1 VAQPLFAHPVP
12 RNAHD
17 RVVIVRLTPDALV
30 VDYHLEIDEW
40 TVVFKD
46 VPALLD
52 KDELAKLKTPKEF
65 YDTFTRQY
73 APILAGLLTV
83 KLDDQNLELK
93 CVEEKYKVADSLQ
106 CDFVFRAP
114 WQLPPGKGRTFSFY
128 EGNFLLEPARVNLS
142 LGRDLSIE
150 VTDKVEPSDTL
161 KKRSLIELKPGDD
174 AKLRTLKATI
184 RYEPPASAPAGEP
197 ELLPPP
203 RETSDPSTA
212 NKSAGR
218 SGLSL
223 ALDTQYGFWM
233 ILVVCLGLGAAHAL
247 SPGHGKTLVAAYL
260 VGERGTSLHAILLG
274 LVTTL
279 THTGAVIGVAIV
291 LRYLLPDLEAAKVQ
305 TWLGFVG
312 GVLVTGLG
320 GWLLL
325 RRISNQPDHI
335 HIGGGHHHHHDHDHD
350 HPHDHTHGAD
360 HYHDEH
366 GHAHAVAAPVAA
378 VGTWGL
384 IVLGISGGIVP
395 CTEAIVLLMWF
406 WSFRPLLA
414 LPGLLAFS
422 AGLAGVLVAIGLVV
436 VRVKSAAGSHFGE
449 SRLVRALPL
458 ISAAVVTVLGLWLCY
473 DSVHHTP

>member
-83 KLDDQNLELK
+83 KLDDQTFELK
-93 CVEEKYKVADSLQ
+93 CVDQKYKVADSLQ

-128 EGNFLLEPARVNLS
+128 EGNFLLESARVNLS

-150 VTDKVEPSDTL
+150 VTEKVEPSDTL

-184 RYEPPASAPAGEP
+184 RWEPAASIANGEP
-197 ELLPPP
+197 ELLPLPS
-203 RETSDPSTA
+203 ETPSGT
-212 NKSAGR
+212 SSGR

-223 ALDTQYGFWM
+223 ALDTQKGFWM
-233 ILVVCLGLGAAHAL
+233 ILIVCAGLGAMHAL
-247 SPGHGKTLVAAYL
+247 APGHGKTLVAAYL
-260 VGERGTSLHAILLG
+260 VGERGTSWHAILLG

-279 THTGAVIGVAIV
+279 THTGAVLAVA
-291 LRYLLPDLEAAKVQ
+291 LFLPDAAQ
-305 TWLGFVG
+305 AWMPFVG
-312 GVLVTGLG
+312 GLLVTGLG

-325 RRISNQPDHI
+325 RRLSNRPDHI
-335 HIGGGHHHHHDHDHD
+335 HIGGGHHHHHHHDHDHD
-350 HPHDHTHGAD
+350 HAHDHTHGAD

-366 GHAHAVAAPVAA
+366 GHTHAVAAPVAA